1 MVGNDPILAE
11 ADWTGNDHLVLMIDT
26 TDAKRVP
33 CLVFGT
39 VRYFIVE
46 GAEAMR
52 TIPLRYFG
60 LVCNEVT
67 EDLS

>member
-33 CLVFGT
+33 CLVFCA
-39 VRYFIVE
+39 VRYLVVE

-52 TIPLRYFG
+52 TIALCYLG
-60 LVCNEVT
+60 LVCNQIT
-67 EDLS
+67 EDFS